1 MPPAPQINDI
11 PGYICCVL
19 LVPSLQSS
27 EVLLNYYYYYYVI
40 INWVYVLDSV
50 NVRDCTEKFR
60 ENLCVFIYIWLGGL
74 FFNRYFV
81 YLSQRGD
88 RMKFDLA
95 QAAIEARQCSDLLS
109 QAQYH
114 VANARKIDEQEKEQK
129 RKQEEER
136 DALRQKQ
143 LQEQVK

>member
-60 ENLCVFIYIWLGGL
+60 ENLCVFIYIWLGVIYG
-74 FFNRYFV
+74 YIWFV
-81 YLSQRGD
+81 LQQVLRLPES
-88 RMKFDLA
+88 
-95 QAAIEARQCSDLLS
+95 
-109 QAQYH
+109 
-114 VANARKIDEQEKEQK
+114 
-129 RKQEEER
+129 ER
-136 DALRQKQ
+136 RPN
-143 LQEQVK
+143 EI